1 MVPLEM
7 EKKYLVVNLGSA
19 SKKYALYEGDN
30 ELFFA
35 HYEKEGSDVVVTEG
49 KNGARIRSVITPQE
63 YEVSAKRLVDLLI
76 ASGCITALNDISA
89 IGFRVVAPGEYFN
102 ATKLIDDEYRAKL
115 AQEYEIAPLH
125 VVAVSKGI
133 EEIYALFPE
142 TPLVAVSD
150 SVFHAE
156 LPDYARTYALPIE
169 DSKKLSLYRYGY
181 HGISIRSV
189 LHTIKE
195 IAGAVPSRVIV
206 CHLGGGASVTAVK
219 DGKSVDTSMGFTP
232 LEGLVMATRSGDI
245 DSGALIYLA
254 RKLGLSLEA
263 LDEYLNHQCG
273 LLGLSGGKESG
284 VRELIEL
291 EKAGDENAKLAL
303 AVFTYRIRKYI
314 GAYTAVLGGLDMLV
328 FTATIGERSSII
340 RARVCDGLECFGVKI
355 DELKNNLITGDA
367 SDFIDD
373 GKLSARVAVIKT
385 NEMGQILTDMTEF
398 LGR

>member
-1 MVPLEM
+1 M
-7 EKKYLVVNLGSA
+7 
-19 SKKYALYEGDN
+19 
-30 ELFFA
+30 
-35 HYEKEGSDVVVTEG
+35 
-49 KNGARIRSVITPQE
+49 
-63 YEVSAKRLVDLLI
+63 
-76 ASGCITALNDISA
+76 
-89 IGFRVVAPGEYFN
+89 
-102 ATKLIDDEYRAKL
+102 
-115 AQEYEIAPLH
+115 
-125 VVAVSKGI
+125 
-133 EEIYALFPE
+133 
-142 TPLVAVSD
+142 
-150 SVFHAE
+150 
-156 LPDYARTYALPIE
+156 
-169 DSKKLSLYRYGY
+169 
-181 HGISIRSV
+181 

-284 VRELIEL
+284 VRELLEL

-340 RARVCDGLECFGVKI
+340 RARVCEGLECFGVKI
-355 DELKNNLITGDA
+355 DELKNNLILGAT

-373 GKLSARVAVIKT
+373 GKLSVRVVVIKT
-385 NEMGQILTDMTEF
+385 NEMGQILADMTEF

>member
-1 MVPLEM
+1 M

-19 SKKYALYEGDN
+19 SKKYALYEGDT

-35 HYEKEGSDVVVTEG
+35 HYEKEGNDIIVTEG
-49 KNGARIRSVITPQE
+49 KNGERIKSIITQKD
-63 YEVSAKRLVDLLI
+63 YETSAVRLIDLLI
-76 ASGCITALNDISA
+76 ASTCIHTPNDIAA
-89 IGFRVVAPGEYFN
+89 IGFRVVASGEYFN
-102 ATKLIDDEYRAKL
+102 TTKLIDDTYREKL
-115 AQEYEIAPLH
+115 AQEYDIAPLH
-125 VVAVSKGI
+125 VAAVSKGI
-133 EEIYALFPE
+133 EEVYSLFPE
-142 TPLVAVSD
+142 TPFVAISD
-150 SVFHAE
+150 SAFHAE

-169 DSKKLSLYRYGY
+169 ASKKLSLYRYGY

-189 LHTIKE
+189 LDTIKE
-195 IAGAVPSRVIV
+195 ITDDAPSRVIV

-219 DGKSVDTSMGFTP
+219 DGKSIDTSMGLTP
-232 LEGLVMATRSGDI
+232 LEGLVMATRAGDI

-254 RKLGLSLEA
+254 KSLKLSLEE

-303 AVFTYRIRKYI
+303 AVFVYRIKKYI
-314 GAYTAVLGGLDMLV
+314 GAYTAALGGVDMLV

-340 RARVCDGLECFGVKI
+340 RARVCEGLACVGVKI
-355 DELKNNLITGDA
+355 DELKNNLITGDT

-373 GKLSARVAVIKT
+373 GKLSARVAVIRT
-385 NEMGQILTDMTEF
+385 NEMAQILKDMTAF
-398 LGR
+398 LGS

>member
-1 MVPLEM
+1 M

-30 ELFFA
+30 ELFFS
-35 HYEKEGSDVVVTEG
+35 HYEKEGNNVVVTEG
-49 KNGARIRSVITPQE
+49 KNDARIRSVITLKD
-63 YEVSAKRLVDLLI
+63 YDASVKRLVDLLI
-76 ASGCITALNDISA
+76 ASGCITALNNISA
-89 IGFRVVAPGEYFN
+89 VGFRVVASGEYFN
-102 ATKLIDDEYRAKL
+102 ATKRIDDEYRAKL
-115 AQEYEIAPLH
+115 AEEYEIAPLH
-125 VVAVSKGI
+125 VAAISKGI
-133 EEIYALFPE
+133 EEIYAQFLE

-150 SVFHAE
+150 SAFHAE
-156 LPDYARTYALPIE
+156 LPDYARTYALPTE
-169 DSKKLSLYRYGY
+169 DSKELSLYRYGY

-284 VRELIEL
+284 VRELLEL

-340 RARVCDGLECFGVKI
+340 RARVCEGLECFGVKI
-355 DELKNNLITGDA
+355 DELKNNLILGAT

-373 GKLSARVAVIKT
+373 GKLSVRVVVIKT
-385 NEMGQILTDMTEF
+385 NEMGQILADMTEF